1 MVVIKNVAN
10 NFTGYC
16 TDGQLGK
23 SRVTLINPSPEIGYV
38 IIHYF
43 IELAFVS
50 LTTRCYIRTTYYD
63 MYPHMNNYT
72 VDVTRMY
79 VTECASLGNRPVLSA
94 VATVNCGAAR
104 LTLLTDYDF
113 VSHRRPLNLTG
124 DTSPV
129 HPKARC
135 TRLLFTAKPA

>member
-1 MVVIKNVAN
+1 M
-10 NFTGYC
+10 
-16 TDGQLGK
+16 DSLGK
-23 SRVTLINPSPEIGYV
+23 RRVILINPFPEIGYV
-38 IIHYF
+38 IIHTLFYRACF
-43 IELAFVS
+43 R
-50 LTTRCYIRTTYYD
+50 TTRCYIRTTYYD

-79 VTECASLGNRPVLSA
+79 MTERASVGNRPVLSA